1 MTMNEYD
8 DIREILNRWYD
19 GNTTPA
25 EQQRLA
31 DFFATDR
38 ELPADLEME
47 REMFR
52 AMAEAG
58 EDYAEMPVEVS
69 ERITAAL
76 EAEMAGERVE
86 RRKGFGWRRRAM
98 TACAAAACMAMI
110 LTIPFLKSNDKAM
123 VGDKAGMALSET
135 PDVRPVSTDTMLFMT
150 PELPR
155 TVAPAVEKE
164 SRKLAS
170 AQKKASRHDKASRH
184 AVKRKPVET
193 DSDDDLYLSKEEE
206 ERLVAANYHVVT
218 DEREANAI
226 LSTVFVRL
234 ESGMTEE
241 NFRIS
246 DVRTRYEMEMNDIYD
261 L

>member
-1 MTMNEYD
+1 MTMNEYN

-52 AMAEAG
+52 AMTEAG
-58 EDYAEMPVEVS
+58 EDYAEMPHDVS
-69 ERITAAL
+69 ERINAAI
-76 EAEMAGERVE
+76 EAEMAEERGPQ
-86 RRKGFGWRRRAM
+86 RKGFGWRRRAM
-98 TACAAAACMAMI
+98 TTCAAAACMAVV
-110 LTIPFLKSNDKAM
+110 LTIPFLKSDDKAM
-123 VGDKAGMALSET
+123 VGDKPGMALSET
-135 PDVRPVSTDTMLFMT
+135 PDAGPVSTDTMLFMT
-150 PELPR
+150 PEQPR
-155 TVAPAVEKE
+155 AVAPAVENE
-164 SRKLAS
+164 SRELAS
-170 AQKKASRHDKASRH
+170 AQ
-184 AVKRKPVET
+184 
-193 DSDDDLYLSKEEE
+193 EE
-206 ERLVAANYHVVT
+206 ERLVAANCHVVT